1 MPTAIQSEPFM
12 QKSPRS
18 ALRHRPI
25 QSETSQEE
33 VAILTP
39 RASQAK
45 SRREAGIHT
54 TAGTVATTLA
64 RKRLARKGSK
74 MRGSWLIYLVL
85 GMLMTMVLLWIGQL
99 IWNWGNTVIDD
110 VHYGRPRTTNVDH
123 FVGHETGN
131 IPSHFIALNLHGQI
145 YVIEIPGGSP
155 NTSHL
160 LVGPHLIGPD
170 ADLAP
175 VSLSFPGDPQHPDL
189 LVVVNGLQIR
199 FHNAGNAYIPT
210 L

>member
-1 MPTAIQSEPFM
+1 
-12 QKSPRS
+12 
-18 ALRHRPI
+18 
-25 QSETSQEE
+25 
-33 VAILTP
+33 
-39 RASQAK
+39 
-45 SRREAGIHT
+45 
-54 TAGTVATTLA
+54 
-64 RKRLARKGSK
+64 

-85 GMLMTMVLLWIGQL
+85 GMLMTMVLLWIGQF
-99 IWNWGNTVIDD
+99 IWNWGNTVVDD

-131 IPSHFIALNLHGQI
+131 IPSHFMALNLHGQI

-175 VSLSFPGDPQHPDL
+175 VSLSFQGDPHHPDL
-189 LVVVNGLQIR
+189 LIIVNGLQVR
-199 FHNAGNAYIPT
+199 FYNDGNAYVPT
-210 L
+210 S